1 MAMPPLAGR
10 ETSAPRLVFKNTAWL
25 VAGQLAAAP
34 LSVLVNAVIGR
45 KLGPADLGYIYLAS
59 TLCSFG
65 FLLVD
70 FGQSTALPALIAQ
83 DRGKA
88 GELLGTGLAW
98 RAVTAIAVSLLLFAA
113 CVALGYDHTQLLTLA
128 LVAFAFGLGTLATG
142 CQDAIRGF
150 ERTDLAAVGQVGS
163 QLLAAALVVPV
174 LLLGFGLTAT
184 LVAQSFAAGIGLLAA
199 ILFLRTIAL
208 GDVVPGRKSLDLLL
222 AAGSPFLLLGVSLA
236 LQPSVDAV
244 LLARLS
250 PPEVVGWHA
259 VARKLIG
266 PLLLPASALITSM
279 YPTLSRL
286 YTSDREAYFRLGRGA
301 LRSATA
307 LAVPLALGCALYP
320 DLGTRIFSRESFA
333 PAEQNLKVLAAFV
346 FLAYFSMTLGCCLSA
361 AGRQRAWALSQ
372 LACVAIS
379 AALDP
384 FLIPWFQARLHNG
397 GVGVCV
403 ATVASEVAMT
413 LAAAIWLAPKGL
425 LDRQFWHSLLAAL
438 MGGCAMLAVSWLLAR
453 VNPFLAAPLSI
464 AAYLVVLWAL
474 GGLDPKQLLA
484 LREGLARRWK
494 GLTRR

>member
-1 MAMPPLAGR
+1 MAMPSPAP
-10 ETSAPRLVFKNTAWL
+10 SAPRLVFKNAAWR
-25 VAGQLAAAP
+25 VVGQLVAAP

-45 KLGPADLGYIYLAS
+45 KLGAADLGYIYLAS

-83 DRGKA
+83 DRSRA
-88 GELLGTGLAW
+88 GALLGAALVW
-98 RAVTAIAVSLLLFAA
+98 RGATAALVSLALFAG
-113 CVALGYDHTQLLTLA
+113 CLALGYDRTQLSTLA
-128 LVAFAFGLGTLATG
+128 LVAVAFSLGALASV

-150 ERTDLAAVGQVGS
+150 EQTFLAAAGQVGA
-163 QLLAAALVVPV
+163 QLLAAALVVPT
-174 LLLGFGLTAT
+174 LLLGFGLTAS
-184 LVAQSFAAGIGLLAA
+184 LVAQILAAGIGLAA
-199 ILFLRTIAL
+199 ATLFLRAVPLARI
-208 GDVVPGRKSLDLLL
+208 VPGRKALDQLL

-244 LLARLS
+244 LLARMS

-286 YTSDREAYFRLGRGA
+286 YGTDRAAYFRLGRGA

-320 DLGTRIFSRESFA
+320 DLGTRIFNRESFA
-333 PAEQNLKVLAAFV
+333 PAEQNLRVLAGFV
-346 FLAYFSMTLGCCLSA
+346 FLACFSMTLGCCLSA
-361 AGRQRAWALSQ
+361 AGRQRAWAASQ

-384 FLIPWFQARLHNG
+384 LLIPWFQARLHNG

-413 LAAAIWLAPKGL
+413 LAAAVWLAPKGL
-425 LDRQFWHSLLAAL
+425 LDRRFGRGLFAAFA
-438 MGGCAMLAVSWLLAR
+438 GGCAMVAASWLLAR
-453 VNPFLAAPLSI
+453 LTPFLAAPLSL
-464 AAYLVVLWAL
+464 AAYLLALWAL
-474 GGLDPKQLLA
+474 GGVEPEQVQA
-484 LREGLARRWK
+484 LRQGLARRWK
-494 GLTRR
+494 GLTRK